1 MLYLYV
7 FLLFVNGPEAFC
19 TINFGIEIGSSQN
32 EQLYTCSVLLI
43 SNMAKAYSNG
53 GTC

>member
-1 MLYLYV
+1 
-7 FLLFVNGPEAFC
+7 VNGPEAFC
-19 TINFGIEIGSSQN
+19 TINFGIEVGSSQTDAAS

-43 SNMAKAYSNG
+43 SNMARAYSNG